1 MSLHMMGK
9 EGDNY
14 FTPITNLS
22 QVAPNSQEETIDV
35 NSEMYDTEPMIA
47 KYNLEDHP
55 AYGFKVGLIQ
65 VIANMVHKDKMFQ
78 DLVST
83 IFFVKFFQEFLC

>member
-22 QVAPNSQEETIDV
+22 QVAPNQEETIDV
-35 NSEMYDTEPMIA
+35 NSEIYDTEPMMA
-47 KYNLEDHP
+47 KYNVQDHP
-55 AYGFKVGLIQ
+55 AYGFKAGLIQ
-65 VIANMVHKDKMFQ
+65 VIANMVHKDKMCQ

-83 IFFVKFFQEFLC
+83 